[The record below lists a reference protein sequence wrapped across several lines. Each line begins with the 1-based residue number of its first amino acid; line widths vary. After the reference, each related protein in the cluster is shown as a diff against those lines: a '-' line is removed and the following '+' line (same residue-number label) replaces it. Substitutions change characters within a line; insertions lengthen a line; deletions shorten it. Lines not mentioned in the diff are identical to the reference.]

1 MEGARCRCFF
11 GGADF
16 HAEIRLRFL
25 WDELSIS
32 QSHNIASDLGF
43 LRKSH
48 HIIISQ
54 HVAFLYFTQALRHV
68 SNIVNYASMICF
80 SAAKI
85 AEVQGSKSEENIHA
99 TKEVVSSGKNTTNQ
113 KQHVDSNGSRKD
125 PQKSWG

>member
-1 MEGARCRCFF
+1 MPRSYSGRCQVPLFF

-48 HIIISQ
+48 HIATCCISLFHSGFETCLKYRQ
-54 HVAFLYFTQALRHV
+54 LCINDLWKLR
-68 SNIVNYASMICF
+68 
-80 SAAKI
+80 KL
-85 AEVQGSKSEENIHA
+85 
-99 TKEVVSSGKNTTNQ
+99 
-113 KQHVDSNGSRKD
+113 
-125 PQKSWG
+125 QKSKARSQQRKTSMLLKK